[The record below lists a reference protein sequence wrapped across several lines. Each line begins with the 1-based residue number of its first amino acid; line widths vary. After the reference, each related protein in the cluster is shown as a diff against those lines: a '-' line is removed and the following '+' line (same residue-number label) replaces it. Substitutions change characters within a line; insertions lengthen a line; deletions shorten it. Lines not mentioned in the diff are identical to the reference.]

1 MVRCQT
7 NLGRVVDEFNADCE
21 GDEVEIGFNNRYLLD
36 ALRNART
43 EKVRMEISGPLSPVK
58 VLPAEGNDF
67 CIWCCRCAS
76 RTIKRAKLCRK
87 FSSIR
92 NLSSWM
98 PC

>member
-7 NLGRVVDEFNADCE
+7 NLGRVVDEFNAQCE

-43 EKVRMEISGPLSPVK
+43 EQVKLEISGPLSPVK
-58 VLPAEGNDF
+58 VLPTEAATF
-67 CIWCCRCAS
+67 CIWSCLSAS
-76 RTIKRAKLCRK
+76 RMIERHKNAKK